1 MIFKLKLKI
10 NSKKL
15 KTNIMKILNNK
26 SEFIYANAN
35 CFLRSAG
42 ILLRALQTPT
52 SEVKTEFHSK
62 NVIDSI

>member
-1 MIFKLKLKI
+1 MF
-10 NSKKL
+10 
-15 KTNIMKILNNK
+15 NITPK